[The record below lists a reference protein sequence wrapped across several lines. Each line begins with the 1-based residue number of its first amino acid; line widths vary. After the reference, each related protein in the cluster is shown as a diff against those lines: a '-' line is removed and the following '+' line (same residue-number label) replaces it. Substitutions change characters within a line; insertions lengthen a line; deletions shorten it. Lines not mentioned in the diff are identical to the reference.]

1 MNRPGLWGIPAVL
14 LILLS
19 LVSLPARAIDDG
31 CTTSSGTVQLS
42 NVNANT
48 STTTSGQ
55 ILYSSNHT
63 ISYKCTRGGMSSG
76 DFQTHV
82 VFSPAFRT
90 LMESFKNLGLGL
102 CLHITEKDSKGTSG
116 TVDITWKQIQEIFP
130 SPGKTFKFGPLRSS
144 QYKYGE
150 TATLSAVV
158 SLELF
163 VDTKFNDVMLVKPIP
178 GMQIMDLVSSLG
190 GSSIKAA
197 IFTGGFNLRILPDN
211 LGTVDIS
218 PMLVS
223 LGHFYITDAEKKSGS
238 FTVTARQ
245 QNAANSAFSVALRI
259 RFNAPAGMSLTADK
273 TAVLLKNTGD
283 SGDNGL
289 QLSIVEDESGKKVIF
304 DKDEEMG
311 NINIGTSSTGRAQKT
326 YHAVLDKTGV
336 PVTGN
341 FQVSSTVTV
350 TYN

>member
-42 NVNANT
+42 NVNSNT
-48 STTTSGQ
+48 SKLSIGQ
-55 ILYSSNHT
+55 ILYSSSHT
-63 ISYKCTRGGMSSG
+63 ISYKCTRGGMGSG

-82 VFSPAFRT
+82 VFTQAFRD
-90 LMESFKNLGLGL
+90 LMESFKEKGLGL
-102 CLHITEKDSKGTSG
+102 RLHITETDSKGTSG
-116 TVDITWKQIQEIFP
+116 TTDITWTQIQNDISKP
-130 SPGKTFKFGPLRSS
+130 NKAIKFGPLRNS
-144 QYKYGE
+144 QYSYGD
-150 TATLSAVV
+150 TATLSAAV

-163 VDTKFNDVMLVKPIP
+163 VDTKFSDVMLIKQIP
-178 GMQIMDLVSSLG
+178 GMQIMDLVSSPK
-190 GSSIKAA
+190 SSYKKAA

-223 LGHFYITDAEKKSGS
+223 LGRFYITDAEKKSGS

-259 RFNAPAGMSLTADK
+259 KFNAPAGMSLTADK

-289 QLSIVEDESGKKVIF
+289 QLSIVEDGSGKKVEF

-311 NINIGTSSTGRAQKT
+311 NINMGTSPSGLIQKT

-336 PVTGN
+336 PVTGK

>member
-19 LVSLPARAIDDG
+19 IISLPARAFDDG
-31 CTTSSGTVQLS
+31 CTTLSGSVQLS
-42 NVNANT
+42 NVNSNI
-48 STTTSGQ
+48 STATSGQ
-55 ILYSSNHT
+55 ILYSSSHT
-63 ISYKCTRGGMSSG
+63 ISYKCTRGGISAG
-76 DFQTHV
+76 GFQTHMIFTSA
-82 VFSPAFRT
+82 FSD
-90 LMESFKNLGLGL
+90 LIGLFKQLGLGL
-102 CLHITEKDSKGTSG
+102 RLQITETDSKGVSG
-116 TVDITWKQIQEIFP
+116 TVNITWSQIQ
-130 SPGKTFKFGPLRSS
+130 GNTGGRALNFGPLRNG
-144 QYKYGE
+144 YKYGE
-150 TATLSAVV
+150 EAILSANIN
-158 SLELF
+158 LELF
-163 VDTKFNDVMLVKPIP
+163 VDNDFKNTMLVKPIS
-178 GMQIMDLVSSLG
+178 GMQIMDLVSSSS
-190 GSSIKAA
+190 GSAKRAA
-197 IFTGGFNLRILPDN
+197 ISTGGFNLRLLPDN

-223 LGHFYITDAEKKSGS
+223 LGHFYTTDAEKKSGS

-259 RFNAPAGMSLTADK
+259 RFNAPVGMSLTAGK

-289 QLSIVEDESGKKVIF
+289 QLSIVEDESGKKVVF

-311 NINIGTSSTGRAQKT
+311 NINIGTSPSGRIQKT